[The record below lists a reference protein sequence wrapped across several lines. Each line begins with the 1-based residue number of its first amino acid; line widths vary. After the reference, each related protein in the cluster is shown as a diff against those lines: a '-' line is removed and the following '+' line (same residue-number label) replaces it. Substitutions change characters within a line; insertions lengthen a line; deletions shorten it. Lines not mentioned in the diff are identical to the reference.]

1 MENVVPAVLQR
12 LRAADIIRVAGLKAA
27 SLGQEYYRLG
37 AVQHAQR
44 QGHLLSGIVELPRTA
59 DFADEIAALAT
70 NPVDDLPF
78 SELIGQ
84 TRYAVTLTFEKPTSW
99 QCVCTCDTHP
109 SVFCS
114 HAAALLYQWLARPFS
129 FTTMTSK
136 TPDTPS
142 SNGDTPA
149 SFPTSEKVVE
159 PPAMLEEQDHKTQLA
174 KVARSFPAARAAVVA
189 QGPMPLVNLNEIV
202 AQLGLSDLRGIAR
215 EYEITTNG
223 LSKQQLVEAILNVLQ
238 QPDAVRRM
246 ATTLEKS
253 QRQLLAALAL
263 AGGSMMDDD
272 LRGMFERFSL
282 GQPSQLQQT
291 LTTLQNKG
299 LLFRTSLNGSSQQRI
314 GLSSAL
320 LDIGWFVPLEVRKA
334 LRATLPST
342 PFNVE
347 QADESG
353 ITPDVRFAEPQ
364 RLLATL
370 LLVARAL
377 ERQTQEQ
384 ESGNGTRP
392 TARPTNPL
400 IAESISTS
408 LPAPK
413 DTLSSTL
420 LATIQQYVPVSAN
433 LARFAARLLRLADVL
448 YVDSTGTPSTFHVLT
463 NAASLL
469 LGPAH
474 DEVLH
479 DLFELW
485 LTQASYDELFDLQEE
500 GIQIRCRAASLS
512 YPVLR
517 VSEVELENCEARQAI
532 VALLAQAPLNRW
544 LNFTA
549 FARFVY
555 RLNPLFLQRRQ
566 RLLSLPHWWLERE
579 EGRSLRPLSL
589 SDWLHAEYYYLAR
602 LIRGP
607 LHWWGICDIAVGP
620 NERLLA
626 FRLTPLANWL
636 LHGQPPAALE
646 DEPSDVSA
654 AIEVPQ
660 QDEILVASSV
670 HAWPVIQLFEDF
682 AENAGVRAG
691 KLRYHLSPSSLAM
704 ALNRGLQPAS
714 LLALLR
720 SIATKDSELA
730 SLLAQ
735 LERWTHNYGRVR
747 VYTHT
752 ALLEVADTLV
762 MRELS
767 ATTSLDQQIVQ
778 SLHPTMH
785 ILRRSGAGR
794 LIDDLKRRGQ
804 TPLIHHEEAY
814 GTE

>member
-1 MENVVPAVLQR
+1 MENVVPTVLQR

-27 SLGQEYYRLG
+27 SLGQEYYRLE

-70 NPVDDLPF
+70 NPVDDLSF
-78 SELIGQ
+78 SELIGH
-84 TRYAVTLTFEKPTSW
+84 TRYAVTIAFENPTSW
-99 QCVCTCDTHP
+99 QCVCTCGTHS

-129 FTTMTSK
+129 FTAMTSN
-136 TPDTPS
+136 TPSHNGDTPS
-142 SNGDTPA
+142 SLLRP
-149 SFPTSEKVVE
+149 EKLVE
-159 PPAMLEEQDHKTQLA
+159 PTAILEEQDHKVQLA
-174 KVARSFPAARAAVVA
+174 RVVRSFPVARAAVVA
-189 QGPMPLVNLNEIV
+189 QGPMPVVNLSEIV
-202 AQLGLSDLRGIAR
+202 AQLGLSDLRSIAR
-215 EYEITTNG
+215 EYELTTNG
-223 LSKQQLVEAILNVLQ
+223 LSKQQLVEAILNALQ

-246 ATTLEKS
+246 ATTLEKP
-253 QRQLLAALAL
+253 QRQLLAALTL

-282 GQPSQLQQT
+282 GQPSQLQHT

-299 LLFRTSLNGSSQQRI
+299 LLFRTSLNGSPQQRI

-342 PFNVE
+342 SFDVE
-347 QADESG
+347 RADESG
-353 ITPDVRFAEPQ
+353 VTPDVRFAEPQ

-377 ERQTQEQ
+377 EGQLQEQ
-384 ESGNGTRP
+384 ENGNGARPNVRP
-392 TARPTNPL
+392 TTPLTSDSTFTDLPT
-400 IAESISTS
+400 
-408 LPAPK
+408 PK
-413 DTLSSTL
+413 DALSPTL
-420 LATIQQYVPVSAN
+420 LATLQQHVPVSAN
-433 LARFAARLLRLADVL
+433 LARFATRLLRLADVL
-448 YVDSTGTPSTFHVLT
+448 YADGNSTPATFHVLA

-469 LGPAH
+469 LGPTH

-485 LTQASYDELFDLQEE
+485 LTQTSYDELFDLQEE
-500 GIQIRCRAASLS
+500 GIHIRCRAASLS

-517 VSEVELENCEARQAI
+517 VGEVELENCEARQAI

-636 LHGQPPAALE
+636 LHGQPPDITEEDKPPDESAALE
-646 DEPSDVSA
+646 VTQEG
-654 AIEVPQ
+654 EM
-660 QDEILVASSV
+660 LLASTV

-682 AENAGVRAG
+682 AESAGVRAG
-691 KLRYHLSPSSLAM
+691 KLCYHLSPFSLAT
-704 ALNRGLQPAS
+704 ALNRGLQPAP
-714 LLALLR
+714 LLTLLR
-720 SIATKDSELA
+720 SIATADSELA
-730 SLLAQ
+730 SLLAR

-747 VYTHT
+747 VYTNT

-785 ILRRSGAGR
+785 ILRQSGVGR
-794 LIDDLKRRGQ
+794 FIDDLKRRGQ
-804 TPLIHHEEAY
+804 TPLIHLEEPY